1 MVASVMVGYLGN
13 ELGEGTTT
21 VTTTQR
27 RQVQVHPLTHQV
39 VSLLGEA
46 GWVVDVTCLLH
57 AR

>member
-1 MVASVMVGYLGN
+1 MVGYLGN

-27 RQVQVHPLTHQV
+27 RQVKVHPLTHQV

-46 GWVVDVTCLLH
+46 GWVVNVTCLLH